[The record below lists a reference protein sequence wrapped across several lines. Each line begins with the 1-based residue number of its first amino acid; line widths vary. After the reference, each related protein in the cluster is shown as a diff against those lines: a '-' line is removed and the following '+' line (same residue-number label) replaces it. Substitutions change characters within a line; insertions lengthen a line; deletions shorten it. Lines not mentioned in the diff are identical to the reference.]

1 MLIYLEKTY
10 LLESSNSRFK
20 ETGLELWYPT
30 SRARSPREGGE
41 DVRPGAPLIYV
52 TLLQFLPLHPALGFP
67 SYYCD
72 KCVIIYNLQLQ
83 QFL

>member
-30 SRARSPREGGE
+30 SRARNPGG
-41 DVRPGAPLIYV
+41 GGTFLQAP
-52 TLLQFLPLHPALGFP
+52 P
-67 SYYCD
+67 
-72 KCVIIYNLQLQ
+72 
-83 QFL
+83 